1 MCGFIDRFFESA
13 SQDEVRVFVAL
24 VRYARERPMIAHTV
38 KTVIASASEAI
49 QNARLL
55 TDGLLRRFAPRND
68 GSNYKSTTT

>member
-1 MCGFIDRFFESA
+1 M
-13 SQDEVRVFVAL
+13 
-24 VRYARERPMIAHTV
+24 MAHTV